1 MHWLQ
6 RYSCLTGTANLEV
19 RHRQYLYKDLS
30 IFQLYFSI
38 LVMAFAASPSGAT
51 SVMLSTHFFDQNS
64 AQNEFQLLRSGVS
77 TPIAATSVEK
87 RTLMCLTT
95 K

>member
-1 MHWLQ
+1 MVRVFKATFQLTDLAYMHWLQ

-64 AQNEFQLLRSGVS
+64 AQNEFQLYL
-77 TPIAATSVEK
+77 
-87 RTLMCLTT
+87 
-95 K
+95 